1 MNEFTEDSP
10 VKNFPM
16 KFKWYT
22 GNWFELFEKQIALIQ
37 CDV

>member
-1 MNEFTEDSP
+1 MNEFTEDHP

-22 GNWFELFEKQIALIQ
+22 GDWFKFFEK
-37 CDV
+37 

>member
-1 MNEFTEDSP
+1 MNEFTEDYS

-22 GNWFELFEKQIALIQ
+22 GDWFELFEKPIALIQ
-37 CDV
+37 YDV